1 MFHRTLMLQ
10 DIDRYYIFIMHVCI
24 HTHTQHERSL
34 ITLKLGNTGL
44 NRVSDFLSW
53 DFSECLIYYYGSLR
67 GSMGTTSLRRTY
79 LLDSLTK
86 HSAQYTLGNFFSIW
100 YITYF
105 MSFSWIPFLTSEKN
119 CFSYSELL
127 VNSLFFKNFSQVRKS
142 TYCISKT
149 FSTPGFAQY

>member
-1 MFHRTLMLQ
+1 MFHRTLMLH

-24 HTHTQHERSL
+24 HTHTRAHTQHERSL

-53 DFSECLIYYYGSLR
+53 DFSECLIYYHGSLR

-86 HSAQYTLGNFFSIW
+86 HLSNSSILHNTLWETSLAYDISHILCLFPGYLFSHLRRIASP
-100 YITYF
+100 IL
-105 MSFSWIPFLTSEKN
+105 SF
-119 CFSYSELL
+119 
-127 VNSLFFKNFSQVRKS
+127 
-142 TYCISKT
+142 
-149 FSTPGFAQY
+149 